1 MGCGAGERGEKR
13 AMATTSI
20 VGLKIRETRRALGL
34 SQTDLA
40 QQMGISPAYL
50 NLIEFSKR
58 RIGGSLLRRAA
69 ECLDLPLSEL
79 DGAAEQRLA
88 TELAEISAD
97 QAMQDAGLDPGNI
110 EQFIGRFPGWARA
123 LVKAY
128 RSNQDNSELA
138 TALSDRLRHDPF
150 LSDIVHQMLTHI
162 SSIRSTSEILH
173 DISEI
178 EPEQRRR
185 FHRAL
190 AGDSNQLSDVAQALA
205 QYFDKAHTADR
216 TATPAEEVET
226 FLLSH
231 RNYFDDLEVAADDM
245 RGRLTDA
252 VVPDD
257 LAGEANLDRRALT
270 VVETH
275 MADAV
280 QAVLDGQGQAL
291 SAVSRRQIARILR
304 RYSADALLL
313 PAGPFALSANE
324 KRYDLELLREHWR
337 VPFHHLCRRLTALSG
352 RGGEEQVLSVAYL
365 AANASGQTID
375 RRPAFGLPV
384 PLYGS
389 ACPLWAIYRA
399 FAEPGWVIRQVGEFP
414 DGRRVLMVARA
425 RRTGRTG
432 FDQPADHVSDMIA
445 VPIEQADRIVYGDGL
460 DLAGAVKAEP
470 IGPTCRVCPRTD
482 CDQRAEDPFA
492 G

>member
-1 MGCGAGERGEKR
+1 
-13 AMATTSI
+13 MAATSI

-69 ECLDLPLSEL
+69 ECLELPLSEL

-88 TELAEISAD
+88 NELAEISAD
-97 QAMQDAGLDPGNI
+97 QGMQDSGLDAKNI

-123 LVKAY
+123 LVNSY
-128 RSNQDNSELA
+128 RSNQANAELA

-173 DISEI
+173 EISEI
-178 EPEQRRR
+178 EPEQRQR

-205 QYFDKAHTADR
+205 QYFDKAHTAER
-216 TATPAEEVET
+216 AATPAEEVES
-226 FLLSH
+226 FLLSR
-231 RNYFDDLEVAADDM
+231 RNYFDDLEAAADAV
-245 RGRLTDA
+245 RGYLTDA
-252 VVPDD
+252 AAPDD

-270 VVETH
+270 VVDIH
-275 MADAV
+275 MAGAV
-280 QAVLDGQGQAL
+280 QAVVDGQGKAL
-291 SAVSRRQIARILR
+291 SAVSRRQIARLLR

-313 PAGPFALSANE
+313 PAGPFAQSAE
-324 KRYDLELLREHWR
+324 DRRYDLELLREFWR

-352 RGGEEQVLSVAYL
+352 RDGDGKALNVAYL

-375 RRPAFGLPV
+375 RRPAFDLPV

-399 FAEPGWVIRQVGEFP
+399 FAEPGRVIRQVGEFP
-414 DGRRVLMVARA
+414 DQRRVLMVARA

-460 DLAGAVKAEP
+460 DLAGSAKAEP

-482 CDQRAEDPFA
+482 CEHRADDPFA